1 MIIARREQR
10 PTIVR
15 PCLLLLLL
23 CAAVLLAGCSSTRY
37 EPSPMPPAAGRMD
50 RSNPVWVR
58 EVLYSQY
65 DQWKNVKYRSGG
77 MSRDGVDC
85 SGFVYLT
92 YDSRLGIKLPR
103 STDEQSTLGM
113 TVAPMDLIA
122 GDLVFF
128 RTGRSQRHVGI
139 YLEDG
144 KFLHASTEKGV
155 MISRMND
162 PYWAK
167 NYWKAVRLKS

>member
-1 MIIARREQR
+1 MNFSRH
-10 PTIVR
+10 
-15 PCLLLLLL
+15 LLLPLL
-23 CAAVLLAGCSSTRY
+23 CMALLLAGCTSTRY
-37 EPSPMPPAAGRMD
+37 EAQEPLPAGRMD
-50 RSNPVWVR
+50 RSNPAWVK

-65 DQWKNVKYRSGG
+65 DQWKTVKYRSGG

-85 SGFVYLT
+85 SGFVFLT
-92 YDSRLGIKLPR
+92 YDTRLGLKLPR
-103 STDEQSTLGM
+103 STDGQSTLGM
-113 TVAPMDLIA
+113 AVAPKDLVA

-128 RTGRSQRHVGI
+128 KTGRATRHVGI

-155 MISRMND
+155 MISRLDD

-167 NYWKAVRLKS
+167 NYWKAVRLKT